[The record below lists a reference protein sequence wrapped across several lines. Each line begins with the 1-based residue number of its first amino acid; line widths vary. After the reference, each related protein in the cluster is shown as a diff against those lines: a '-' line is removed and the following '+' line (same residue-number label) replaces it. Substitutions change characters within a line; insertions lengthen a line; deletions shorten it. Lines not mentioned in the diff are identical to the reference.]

1 VLRLR
6 QLVGLVL
13 NQLSR
18 FDQLYRNSDT
28 SIYPELNFP
37 IDETN
42 QIVVFS
48 CFGLT
53 TEDVFFLNELA
64 IILKKTKIYVIS
76 NKKFEISKHVSAK
89 FEIHFR
95 RNISRDL
102 GIIRDFSLIY
112 QKVPTESN
120 ILFINSSCFWNPL
133 ILSNF
138 LSELQKVTHE
148 VVFGT
153 NSFSPRSHVQTY
165 FIWVGKEVSRRF
177 TDVLSEKLFIGNWQF
192 KRTVVYLGEKKIAT
206 KLLQKGIK
214 VSTLFSALK
223 FADHNRFSGA
233 NISLD
238 NSNQLISAGAP
249 FCKKIVSQDVIA
261 WNYLPQEQLEKL
273 VLNREIFEDS

>member
-1 VLRLR
+1 
-6 QLVGLVL
+6 
-13 NQLSR
+13 
-18 FDQLYRNSDT
+18 
-28 SIYPELNFP
+28 
-37 IDETN
+37 
-42 QIVVFS
+42 
-48 CFGLT
+48 
-53 TEDVFFLNELA
+53 
-64 IILKKTKIYVIS
+64 
-76 NKKFEISKHVSAK
+76 
-89 FEIHFR
+89 
-95 RNISRDL
+95 
-102 GIIRDFSLIY
+102 
-112 QKVPTESN
+112 
-120 ILFINSSCFWNPL
+120 
-133 ILSNF
+133 
-138 LSELQKVTHE
+138 